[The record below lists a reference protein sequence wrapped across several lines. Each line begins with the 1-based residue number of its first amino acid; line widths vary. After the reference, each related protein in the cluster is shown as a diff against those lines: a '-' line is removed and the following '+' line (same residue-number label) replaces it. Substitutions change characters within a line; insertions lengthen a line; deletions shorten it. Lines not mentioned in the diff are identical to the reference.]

1 MEYLGKEEI
10 KNIKSFFNED
20 NKDSKQKEFNNEKN
34 PEKLL
39 KTLEK
44 RVMFSKN
51 EKILRDK
58 YLKKYTN
65 KEIFIRS
72 FKLGKK
78 NMFIKI
84 FQYICSILMEVI
96 KFKETNYNT
105 EIIKIISN
113 KQFELFNKLIIYYFL
128 CIIIYEIIYEI
139 DFYLDSKLKDVSK
152 NNVLLENLLKKD
164 MEFYDV
170 FKTGEL
176 CDKANYYGS
185 FPYYD
190 VVGEALNFI
199 KNIVTF
205 IYSGYYLY
213 KNFLSMAIIS
223 TVFFFIKLFVNPYVN
238 DKINLS
244 EYEERL
250 NLKNDILN
258 EIFSNIR
265 LIKSFGTE
273 EKELKKLY
281 AVTSKIKSD
290 TYIFYFLKNM
300 SSHFAVINY
309 MIIFYLLGKKC
320 QIGELEYGDLI
331 TFNKYINE
339 FTDSLNFL
347 IKTITSTLYGLLE
360 WRKFLE
366 IFDIEPKIFSKK
378 DAIIPKEYINKN
390 GKEKENVNENNQKG
404 FTVEFK
410 NVDFCYPTKS
420 DVQIFKNL
428 SFKIP
433 SGKVVA
439 FVGYSGSGKTTI
451 TSLIQR
457 FYDPNKGEININ
469 SINIKDLDLK
479 WLRKNIGI
487 VSQETILNSGSIK
500 ENILYGVENC
510 SEELFSSVCK
520 LSTVDTFVE
529 NESQFPEKYDTICGE
544 RGATLSGGQKQR
556 IAIARALI
564 KNSKIIIF
572 DEATSA
578 LDSENETLVQ
588 KSIDNIVKNKKIT
601 TIIIAHR
608 LSTIKNADCI
618 YVLNKGEIC
627 EFGTHK
633 ELIEKNGIYKKL
645 IENQI

>member
-1 MEYLGKEEI
+1 
-10 KNIKSFFNED
+10 
-20 NKDSKQKEFNNEKN
+20 
-34 PEKLL
+34 
-39 KTLEK
+39 
-44 RVMFSKN
+44 MFSKN

-300 SSHFAVINY
+300 STHLAVINY

-390 GKEKENVNENNQKG
+390 GKEKGNVNENNQKG
-404 FTVEFK
+404 FIVEFK

-487 VSQETILNSGSIK
+487 VSQEPILNSGSIK

>member
-139 DFYLDSKLKDVSK
+139 DFYLNSKLKDVSK
-152 NNVLLENLLKKD
+152 NNILLENLLKKD

-265 LIKSFGTE
+265 LIKSFSTE

-281 AVTSKIKSD
+281 TVTSKIKSD
-290 TYIFYFLKNM
+290 TYNFHFLKN
-300 SSHFAVINY
+300 ILT
-309 MIIFYLLGKKC
+309 LL
-320 QIGELEYGDLI
+320 L
-331 TFNKYINE
+331 
-339 FTDSLNFL
+339 
-347 IKTITSTLYGLLE
+347 
-360 WRKFLE
+360 
-366 IFDIEPKIFSKK
+366 
-378 DAIIPKEYINKN
+378 
-390 GKEKENVNENNQKG
+390 
-404 FTVEFK
+404 
-410 NVDFCYPTKS
+410 
-420 DVQIFKNL
+420 
-428 SFKIP
+428 
-433 SGKVVA
+433 
-439 FVGYSGSGKTTI
+439 
-451 TSLIQR
+451 
-457 FYDPNKGEININ
+457 
-469 SINIKDLDLK
+469 
-479 WLRKNIGI
+479 
-487 VSQETILNSGSIK
+487 
-500 ENILYGVENC
+500 
-510 SEELFSSVCK
+510 
-520 LSTVDTFVE
+520 
-529 NESQFPEKYDTICGE
+529 
-544 RGATLSGGQKQR
+544 
-556 IAIARALI
+556 
-564 KNSKIIIF
+564 
-572 DEATSA
+572 
-578 LDSENETLVQ
+578 
-588 KSIDNIVKNKKIT
+588 
-601 TIIIAHR
+601 
-608 LSTIKNADCI
+608 
-618 YVLNKGEIC
+618 
-627 EFGTHK
+627 
-633 ELIEKNGIYKKL
+633 
-645 IENQI
+645 

>member
-1 MEYLGKEEI
+1 MENLGKEQIKNLKSFFKENKNNSKNEI
-10 KNIKSFFNED
+10 KND
-20 NKDSKQKEFNNEKN
+20 KN
-34 PEKLL
+34 PDKLL

-58 YLKKYTN
+58 YLKKYSK
-65 KEIFIRS
+65 KEIFLRS

-78 NMFIKI
+78 NMLIKI
-84 FQYICSILMEVI
+84 GQYICNILMEI
-96 KFKETNYNT
+96 FKFKEAHYNA
-105 EIIKIISN
+105 ELIKILSN
-113 KQFELFNKLIIYYFL
+113 KQFELFNQLIFTYFLIIIL
-128 CIIIYEIIYEI
+128 NEITFEI
-139 DFYLDSKLKDVSK
+139 DFFLDKKLKDVSE

-164 MEFYDV
+164 MDFYDV

-190 VVGEALNFI
+190 VVGEMLNFI
-199 KNIVTF
+199 KNIITF
-205 IYSGYYLY
+205 LYSGYYLY
-213 KNFLSMAIIS
+213 KNFLYMAIIS
-223 TVFFFIKLFVNPYVN
+223 TIFFFIKLFINPYIN
-238 DKINLS
+238 NKIDLN
-244 EYEERL
+244 EFEERL

-265 LIKSFGTE
+265 LIKSFATE

-281 AVTSKIKSD
+281 TVTSKLKRDS
-290 TYIFYFLKNM
+290 YIFYFLKNM
-300 SSHFAVINY
+300 CNHINVINQL
-309 MIIFYLLGKKC
+309 IILFLVGRQC
-320 QIGELEYGDLI
+320 IRGELEYGDLI

-339 FTDSLNFL
+339 FTDSLSYLTN
-347 IKTITSTLYGLLE
+347 TITSTLYGILE
-360 WRKFLE
+360 WKKFLE
-366 IFDIEPKIFSKK
+366 IYDIEPKIFSKEN
-378 DAIIPKEYINKN
+378 AIIPTEYKD
-390 GKEKENVNENNQKG
+390 ENINNQKG
-404 FTVEFK
+404 FDIEFK
-410 NVDFCYPTKS
+410 NISFSYPTKK

-457 FYDPNKGEININ
+457 FYEPNKGEIKIN

-479 WLRKNIGI
+479 WLRKNIGV
-487 VSQETILNSGSIK
+487 VSQEPILNSGSIK
-500 ENILYGVENC
+500 ENILYGIDNC
-510 SEELFSSVCK
+510 SEELFKQVCK
-520 LSTVDTFVE
+520 LSTIDTFVE
-529 NESQFPEKYDTICGE
+529 NKNLFPDNYDTICGE
-544 RGATLSGGQKQR
+544 RGVILSGGQKQR

-564 KNSKIIIF
+564 KNSKIMIF

-578 LDSENETLVQ
+578 LDSENELMVQ
-588 KSIDNIVKNKKIT
+588 NSIDNIVKNKKIT

-633 ELIEKNGIYKKL
+633 ELIEKNGIYKNL
-645 IENQI
+645 IQNQIEK

>member
-1 MEYLGKEEI
+1 MENLGKEELRNLNSFLKEN
-10 KNIKSFFNED
+10 KNNFNDKD
-20 NKDSKQKEFNNEKN
+20 NGNKNEKN

-51 EKILRDK
+51 EKALRDK
-58 YLKKYTN
+58 YLIKYTK
-65 KEIFIRS
+65 KEIFLRS
-72 FKLGKK
+72 FILGKK
-78 NMFIKI
+78 NMIIKI
-84 FQYICSILMEVI
+84 GQYICSILMEI
-96 KFKETNYNT
+96 LKFRETFYNT
-105 EIIKIISN
+105 ELIKVLSN
-113 KQFELFNKLIIYYFL
+113 KQFENFNKLIISYFIV
-128 CIIIYEIIYEI
+128 IIINEIIYEI
-139 DFYLDSKLKDVSK
+139 DFYLNKKLTDVSQ

-176 CDKANYYGS
+176 CDKANYYGA

-190 VVGEALNFI
+190 IVGETLNFI
-199 KNIVTF
+199 KNIITF

-213 KNFLSMAIIS
+213 KNFFLMGIIS
-223 TVFFFIKLFVNPYVN
+223 TFFFFVRLFISPY
-238 DKINLS
+238 INNAINIS

-281 AVTSKIKSD
+281 TVSSKIRKDSY
-290 TYIFYFLKNM
+290 TFYILKNM
-300 SSHFAVINY
+300 SGHIYVLNEL
-309 MIIFYLLGKKC
+309 IIFYILGARCKN
-320 QIGELEYGDLI
+320 GELEYADLI

-339 FTDSLNFL
+339 FTDSLSFL
-347 IKTITSTLYGLLE
+347 KNAITSTLYGILE
-360 WRKFLE
+360 WKKFLE
-366 IFDIEPKIFSKK
+366 IYDIEPKIYSKK
-378 DAIIPKEYINKN
+378 DAIIPEEYKN
-390 GKEKENVNENNQKG
+390 EKLNRTVNNKG
-404 FTVEFK
+404 FDIEFK
-410 NVDFCYPTKS
+410 NVSFSYPTKN

-451 TSLIQR
+451 ASLIQR
-457 FYDPNKGEININ
+457 FYDANEGEIKIN

-487 VSQETILNSGSIK
+487 VSQEPILNSGSIK
-500 ENILYGVENC
+500 ENILYGVDNC
-510 SEELFSSVCK
+510 SEELFNSVCK
-520 LSTVDTFVE
+520 LSTVDTFVD
-529 NESQFPEKYDTICGE
+529 NKNQFPESYDTICGE

-564 KNSKIIIF
+564 KNTKIMIF

-578 LDSENETLVQ
+578 LDSQNEEIVQ
-588 KSIDNIVKNKKIT
+588 NSIDNIVKNKNIT

-608 LSTIKNADCI
+608 LSTIKNVDCI

-627 EFGTHK
+627 EFGTHR
-633 ELIEKNGIYKKL
+633 ELIEKNGIYKNL
-645 IENQI
+645 IKNQITLD

>member
-1 MEYLGKEEI
+1 MENLGKEELRNLNSFLKEN
-10 KNIKSFFNED
+10 KNNFNDKD
-20 NKDSKQKEFNNEKN
+20 NVNKNEKN

-51 EKILRDK
+51 EKALRDK
-58 YLKKYTN
+58 YLRKYTK
-65 KEIFIRS
+65 KEIFLRS
-72 FKLGKK
+72 FILGKK
-78 NMFIKI
+78 NMIIKI
-84 FQYICSILMEVI
+84 GQYICSILMEI
-96 KFKETNYNT
+96 LKFRETFYNT
-105 EIIKIISN
+105 ELIKVLSN
-113 KQFELFNKLIIYYFL
+113 KQFENFNKLIISYFIV
-128 CIIIYEIIYEI
+128 IIINEIIYEI
-139 DFYLDSKLKDVSK
+139 DFYLNKKLTDVSQ

-176 CDKANYYGS
+176 CDKANYYGA

-190 VVGEALNFI
+190 IVGETLNFI
-199 KNIVTF
+199 KNIITF

-213 KNFLSMAIIS
+213 KNFFLMGIIS
-223 TVFFFIKLFVNPYVN
+223 TFFFFVRLFISPY
-238 DKINLS
+238 INNAINIS

-281 AVTSKIKSD
+281 TVSSKIRKDSY
-290 TYIFYFLKNM
+290 TFYILKNM
-300 SSHFAVINY
+300 SGHIYVLNEL
-309 MIIFYLLGKKC
+309 IIFYILGARCKN
-320 QIGELEYGDLI
+320 GELEYADLI

-339 FTDSLNFL
+339 FTDSLSFL
-347 IKTITSTLYGLLE
+347 KNAITSTLYGILE
-360 WRKFLE
+360 WKKFLE
-366 IFDIEPKIFSKK
+366 IYDIEPKIYSKK
-378 DAIIPKEYINKN
+378 DAIIPEVYKN
-390 GKEKENVNENNQKG
+390 EKLNTTVNNKG
-404 FTVEFK
+404 FDIEFK
-410 NVDFCYPTKS
+410 NVSFSYPTKN

-451 TSLIQR
+451 ASLIQR
-457 FYDPNKGEININ
+457 FYDANEGEIKIN

-487 VSQETILNSGSIK
+487 VSQEPILNSGSIK
-500 ENILYGVENC
+500 ENILYGVDNC
-510 SEELFSSVCK
+510 SEELFNSACK
-520 LSTVDTFVE
+520 LSTVDTFVD
-529 NESQFPEKYDTICGE
+529 NKNQFPESYDTICGE

-564 KNSKIIIF
+564 KNSKIMIF

-578 LDSENETLVQ
+578 LDSQNEEIVQ
-588 KSIDNIVKNKKIT
+588 NSIDNIVKNKNIT

-608 LSTIKNADCI
+608 LSTIKNVDCI

-627 EFGTHK
+627 EFGTHR
-633 ELIEKNGIYKKL
+633 ELIEKNGIYKNL
-645 IENQI
+645 IKNQITLD

>member
-1 MEYLGKEEI
+1 MENLGKEQIRDLKSFSNENR
-10 KNIKSFFNED
+10 KNIKNDED
-20 NKDSKQKEFNNEKN
+20 INNKEKN

-58 YLKKYTN
+58 YLIKYTN
-65 KEIFIRS
+65 KEIFKRS

-78 NMFIKI
+78 NMIIKI
-84 FQYICSILMEVI
+84 GQYICNILMEII
-96 KFKETNYNT
+96 KFKEANYNT
-105 EIIKIISN
+105 ELIKILSN
-113 KQFELFNKLIIYYFL
+113 KQFEFFTKLIIPYFSL
-128 CIIIYEIIYEI
+128 ISLYEIIYEI
-139 DFYLDSKLKDVSK
+139 DFYLNNKLKDVSK
-152 NNVLLENLLKKD
+152 NNVLLENLLQKD

-190 VVGEALNFI
+190 VVGEILNFI

-205 IYSGYYLY
+205 IYSGYFLY

-223 TVFFFIKLFVNPYVN
+223 TVFFFVKLLINPYINNKV
-238 DKINLS
+238 NLS
-244 EYEERL
+244 EFEERL

-265 LIKSFGTE
+265 LIKSFATE

-281 AVTSKIKSD
+281 TVTSKIRKDSF
-290 TYIFYFLKNM
+290 IFYLLKNM
-300 SSHFAVINY
+300 ISHISVLNDI
-309 MIIFYLLGKKC
+309 IIFYLLGIKC
-320 QIGELEYGDLI
+320 KSGELEYGDLI
-331 TFNKYINE
+331 NFNKYISE
-339 FTDSLNFL
+339 FTYSLNFL
-347 IKTITSTLYGLLE
+347 TNTITSTLYGLLE
-360 WRKFLE
+360 WKKFLE
-366 IFDIEPKIFSKK
+366 IFDIKPKIFSKE
-378 DAIIPKEYINKN
+378 DAIIPKEYKN
-390 GKEKENVNENNQKG
+390 EDNQKG
-404 FTVEFK
+404 FTLEFK
-410 NVDFCYPTKS
+410 NVHFSYPTKKE
-420 DVQIFKNL
+420 VQIFKNL

-457 FYDPNKGEININ
+457 FYDVNEGEIKIN
-469 SINIKDLDLK
+469 SINIKDLNLK
-479 WLRKNIGI
+479 WLRKNIGV
-487 VSQETILNSGSIK
+487 VSQEPILNSGSIR
-500 ENILYGVENC
+500 ENIIYGVDNY
-510 SEELFSSVCK
+510 SEELFNKACQ
-520 LSTVDTFVE
+520 LSTVNTFVE
-529 NESQFPEKYDTICGE
+529 NQNQFPEKYDTICGE
-544 RGATLSGGQKQR
+544 RGVTLSGGQKQR

-564 KNSKIIIF
+564 KNSKIMIF

-578 LDSENETLVQ
+578 LDSENEALVQ

-618 YVLNKGEIC
+618 YVLDKGEIC